1 MLPEV
6 VAKNGF
12 SLDRIATLCGVIDAG
27 SIAAAAGPSPSRQ
40 SQFSRQ
46 IKELEEAVGGK
57 LFERV
62 GKTLR
67 PTPLGQQL
75 ARMSRIFFGAVAD
88 LASQEAEKP
97 GLLNVGGGEGLL
109 RWLFVP
115 SMSALRG
122 LSPPIHCRVRS
133 LRSAEVIQEL
143 ELGRIDVGLVR
154 KSAVPENHS
163 TETIGT
169 FEFVFAVPRQLLRSR
184 TGEEVYEGKPIPF
197 AELMGDGQLATTA
210 REISMEAGIQLNR
223 VIQAE
228 TLSLL
233 LAAVEHGDAAAFLPT
248 VAAANLPSDRFAVL
262 RFKDMNRLS
271 RETVLVWLPEVAD
284 QKPVVRQSI
293 RVLSR
298 SLRQTML
305 DADHLA
311 ASDCPLAHGDDSIND

>member
-12 SLDRIATLCGVIDAG
+12 SLDRIATLCSVIEAG
-27 SIAAAAGPSPSRQ
+27 SISIAAGPSSSRQ

-57 LFERV
+57 LFDRI
-62 GKTLR
+62 GKTLK
-67 PTPLGQQL
+67 PTPLGLQL
-75 ARMSRIFFGAVAD
+75 ARMSRVYFGAVTD
-88 LASQEAEKP
+88 LATREAEKP

-133 LRSAEVIQEL
+133 LRSASVVQEL
-143 ELGRIDVGLVR
+143 DLGRIDVGLVR
-154 KSAVPENHS
+154 KSAVAEHHAI
-163 TETIGT
+163 ETVGT
-169 FEFVFAVPRQLLRSR
+169 FEFVFVVPRQLLRSR
-184 TGEEVYEGKPIPF
+184 TGEEVYEGTPVPF

-210 REISMEAGIQLNR
+210 REISAQEGIQLNR

-233 LAAVEHGDAAAFLPT
+233 LASVEHGDAAAFLPT
-248 VAAANLPSDRFAVL
+248 VAIANLSSDRFAIL
-262 RFKDMNRLS
+262 RFKGMNKLS
-271 RETVLVWLPEVAD
+271 RETVLAWLPEVAD
-284 QKPVVRQSI
+284 QKPVVRQAI

-298 SLRQTML
+298 SLRQTMS
-305 DADHLA
+305 DADRLA
-311 ASDCPLAHGDDSIND
+311 MSGETANVKDGH

>member
-1 MLPEV
+1 MLPDV

-12 SLDRIATLCGVIDAG
+12 SLDRIATLCSVIEAG
-27 SIAAAAGPSPSRQ
+27 SISVAAGPSSSRQ

-62 GKTLR
+62 GKTLK

-75 ARMSRIFFGAVAD
+75 ARMSRMYFGAVAD
-88 LASQEAEKP
+88 LATREAEKP

-133 LRSAEVIQEL
+133 LRSADVIHEL

-154 KSAVPENHS
+154 KSAVSQSHAIE
-163 TETIGT
+163 IVGT
-169 FEFVFAVPRQLLRSR
+169 FEFVFVVPRQILRSR
-184 TGEEVYEGKPIPF
+184 TGEEVYEGKPVPF

-210 REISMEAGIQLNR
+210 REISTQAGIQLNR

-233 LAAVEHGDAAAFLPT
+233 LASVEHGDAAAFLPT
-248 VAAANLPSDRFAVL
+248 VAAANLPSDRFAIL
-262 RFKDMNRLS
+262 RFEEMNKLS
-271 RETVLVWLPEVAD
+271 RETVLAWLPEVAD
-284 QKPVVRQSI
+284 QKPVVRQAI

-298 SLRQTML
+298 SLRQTMS
-305 DADHLA
+305 DADRLMVGDR
-311 ASDCPLAHGDDSIND
+311 ASYDRDD

>member
-12 SLDRIATLCGVIDAG
+12 SLDRIATLCSVVESG
-27 SIAAAAGPSPSRQ
+27 SISVAAGPSASRQ

-46 IKELEEAVGGK
+46 IKELEEALGAK

-67 PTPLGQQL
+67 ATPFGLQL
-75 ARMSRIFFGAVAD
+75 ARMSRMYFGAVAD
-88 LASQEAEKP
+88 LASTEAEKP

-115 SMSALRG
+115 SMSALRE
-122 LSPPIHCRVRS
+122 LSPPIHCRVRGM
-133 LRSAEVIQEL
+133 RSAEVIHEL

-163 TETIGT
+163 SETVGT
-169 FEFVFAVPRQLLRSR
+169 FEFAFVVPRQLLRSR
-184 TGEEVYEGKPIPF
+184 TGDEVYEGKPVPF

-210 REISMEAGIQLNR
+210 REIAVEAGIQLNR

-248 VAAANLPSDRFAVL
+248 VAAALLPTDRFAVL
-262 RFKDMNRLS
+262 RFSQLNKLS
-271 RETVLVWLPEVAD
+271 RETVITWLPEVAD
-284 QKPVVRQSI
+284 QKPIVRQAI
-293 RVLSR
+293 RLLSR
-298 SLRQTML
+298 SLRQTMM
-305 DADHLA
+305 DADRIA
-311 ASDCPLAHGDDSIND
+311 ASTTPIETGGE

>member
-12 SLDRIATLCGVIDAG
+12 SLDRLATLCNVIESG
-27 SIAAAAGPSPSRQ
+27 SITAAAGPNTSRQ

-57 LFERV
+57 LFARV

-67 PTPLGQQL
+67 PTPLGLQL
-75 ARMSRIFFGAVAD
+75 ARMSRVFFGAVAD
-88 LASQEAEKP
+88 LALQEAEKP
-97 GLLNVGGGEGLL
+97 GLLNVGGGEGML

-115 SMSALRG
+115 SMSTLRG
-122 LSPPIHCRVRS
+122 LSPPIHCRMRS
-133 LRSAEVIQEL
+133 LRSAEVIREL

-169 FEFVFAVPRQLLRSR
+169 FEFVFVVPRELLRSR
-184 TGEEVYEGKPIPF
+184 TIEEVYEGKPVPF

-210 REISMEAGIQLNR
+210 REISAEAGIQLNR

-233 LAAVEHGDAAAFLPT
+233 LASVEHGDTAAFLPT
-248 VAAANLPSDRFAVL
+248 VAAALLPSDRFAFLRPNNINQLNREVVL
-262 RFKDMNRLS
+262 AWLS
-271 RETVLVWLPEVAD
+271 ELAD
-284 QKPVVRQSI
+284 QKPALKQAI

-298 SLRQTML
+298 SLRQTIAE
-305 DADHLA
+305 ADRLA
-311 ASDCPLAHGDDSIND
+311 A

>member
-12 SLDRIATLCGVIDAG
+12 SLDRIATLCSVVDAG
-27 SIAAAAGPSPSRQ
+27 SIAAAAGPSSSRQ

-46 IKELEEAVGGK
+46 IKELEDAVGGK

-75 ARMSRIFFGAVAD
+75 ARMSRMFFGAVAD
-88 LASQEAEKP
+88 LASQEGKKP

-115 SMSALRG
+115 SMSALRD
-122 LSPPIHCRVRS
+122 LTPPIHCRVRS
-133 LRSAEVIQEL
+133 FRSAEVIHEL
-143 ELGRIDVGLVR
+143 DLGRIDVGLVR
-154 KSAVPENHS
+154 RSAVPENHL
-163 TETIGT
+163 TESIGT
-169 FEFVFAVPRQLLRSR
+169 FEFVFVVPRRFLRSR
-184 TGEEVYEGKPIPF
+184 SGDEIYGGKVVPF
-197 AELMGDGQLATTA
+197 AELMGEGQLASTA
-210 REISMEAGIQLNR
+210 REISAAAGIQLNR

-233 LAAVEHGDAAAFLPT
+233 LASVEHGDAAAFLPT
-248 VAAANLPSDRFAVL
+248 VAAANLPSDRFAVI
-262 RFKDMNRLS
+262 RFKDMTKLS
-271 RETVLVWLPEVAD
+271 RETVLTWLPEVAD
-284 QKPVVRQSI
+284 QKPFVGQAI

-298 SLRQTML
+298 SLRQTMA
-305 DADHLA
+305 DADRLTV
-311 ASDCPLAHGDDSIND
+311 SDTGADE